1 VERERGLRRRAPDG
15 TLAPAEPA
23 IPHPIETMNHS
34 IHLQPDELSRLVVQA
49 AANAESEGF
58 WTGPGRAAE
67 DAGRHLVRVLG
78 LLLGGDDH
86 VDTRE
91 MNLFAQVHAAATG
104 EHLAHD
110 ELLASVNESVAIA
123 DDPERV
129 EAFLSTTPPFLRA
142 IIEMDRSR
150 GTRNAEQ
157 VVTAMSG
164 LALALL
170 AADGKAE
177 PEEDAVFTTH
187 LEHLRRE
194 VAALGAAGQS

>member
-1 VERERGLRRRAPDG
+1 
-15 TLAPAEPA
+15 
-23 IPHPIETMNHS
+23 MNRS
-34 IHLQPDELSRLVVQA
+34 IHLQPDELARIVVQA
-49 AANAESEGF
+49 AANAQGEGF
-58 WTGPGRAAE
+58 WSGPGSAAE

-78 LLLGGDDH
+78 LLLGGDDD
-86 VDTRE
+86 VDARE
-91 MNLFAQVHAAATG
+91 LNLFAQIHAAATG

-110 ELLASVNESVAIA
+110 ELLEAVDEGVAIA

-129 EAFLSTTPPFLRA
+129 EAFLTTTPPFLQA
-142 IIEMDRSR
+142 VIAMDRER

-157 VVTAMSG
+157 VVTAISG

-194 VAALGAAGQS
+194 IGTIDPTP

>member
-1 VERERGLRRRAPDG
+1 
-15 TLAPAEPA
+15 
-23 IPHPIETMNHS
+23 MNHS

-49 AANAESEGF
+49 AANAQSEGF
-58 WTGPGRAAE
+58 WSGPGTAAE

-110 ELLASVNESVAIA
+110 ELLASVEESVAIA

-129 EAFLSTTPPFLRA
+129 EEFLTTTPPFLRA
-142 IIEMDRSR
+142 VIAMDRSR

-157 VVTAMSG
+157 VVTAIGG

-194 VAALGAAGQS
+194 IGSIGNEAAG

>member
-1 VERERGLRRRAPDG
+1 
-15 TLAPAEPA
+15 
-23 IPHPIETMNHS
+23 MNHS

-49 AANAESEGF
+49 AANAQSEGF
-58 WTGPGRAAE
+58 WKGPGTAAE

-78 LLLGGDDH
+78 LLLGGDDD

-91 MNLFAQVHAAATG
+91 LNLFAQVHAAATG

-110 ELLASVNESVAIA
+110 ELLAAVDESVAIA

-129 EAFLSTTPPFLRA
+129 EAFLTTTPPFLRA
-142 IIEMDRSR
+142 VIEMDRSR

-157 VVTAMSG
+157 VVTAISG
-164 LALALL
+164 LALAVL

-194 VAALGAAGQS
+194 LATLGSPPS

>member
-1 VERERGLRRRAPDG
+1 
-15 TLAPAEPA
+15 
-23 IPHPIETMNHS
+23 MNRS
-34 IHLQPDELSRLVVQA
+34 IHLQPGELARIVVQA
-49 AANAESEGF
+49 AANAQSEGF
-58 WTGPGRAAE
+58 WSAPGSAAE

-78 LLLGGDDH
+78 LLLGGDDD
-86 VDTRE
+86 VDARE
-91 MNLFAQVHAAATG
+91 LNLFAQIHAAATG

-110 ELLASVNESVAIA
+110 ELLDVVEDGVAIA

-129 EAFLSTTPPFLRA
+129 GAFLTTTPPFLQA
-142 IIEMDRSR
+142 VIAMDRSR

-157 VVTAMSG
+157 VVTAISG

-194 VAALGAAGQS
+194 VASLGASAS